1 MLFYGNTNPFKTD
14 KWSLH
19 VIIIFLSIEPVQFK
33 YNICPL
39 NKWLQFVPADFIVW
53 VKTTVACWK

>member
-39 NKWLQFVPADFIVW
+39 NK
-53 VKTTVACWK
+53 